1 MSETKKKGLFARLRE
16 GLSKTRGN
24 MTDKVDEM
32 VRENRKIDEDFYEEL
47 EDILVAGRD
56 ASAEGIRSVPDVYPH
71 RGPMSGIHAGLL
83 AAREP
88 RALVLAVDMPLVPG
102 TLLAELLEGKLNA
115 FGKRIG
121 AQLFKLAVNDA
132 MLTYLTAY
140 TIDVDQAS
148 LDKLRTR
155 SVLDTKQTRGVIDLD
170 EARSALRE
178 D

>member
-1 MSETKKKGLFARLRE
+1 MGE
-16 GLSKTRGN
+16 KTRH
-24 MTDKVDEM
+24 TVWLSPTAWDKVE
-32 VRENRKIDEDFYEEL
+32 RLYRKDNCSTKNEFIEKAICFYSGYL
-47 EDILVAGRD
+47 EAGSD
-56 ASAEGIRSVPDVYPH
+56 ADY
-71 RGPMSGIHAGLL
+71 L
-83 AAREP
+83 P
-88 RALVLAVDMPLVPG
+88 RV
-102 TLLAELLEGKLNA
+102 LAELLEGKLNA

>member
-1 MSETKKKGLFARLRE
+1 M
-16 GLSKTRGN
+16 
-24 MTDKVDEM
+24 
-32 VRENRKIDEDFYEEL
+32 
-47 EDILVAGRD
+47 
-56 ASAEGIRSVPDVYPH
+56 
-71 RGPMSGIHAGLL
+71 
-83 AAREP
+83 
-88 RALVLAVDMPLVPG
+88 
-102 TLLAELLEGKLNA
+102 LAELLEGKLNA

-121 AQLFKLAVNDA
+121 AQLFKLAVHDA

>member
-1 MSETKKKGLFARLRE
+1 MGEKARHTV
-16 GLSKTRGN
+16 GLSPGAWDQVERLY
-24 MTDKVDEM
+24 
-32 VRENRKIDEDFYEEL
+32 RKDNCSTKNEYIEKAIRFYSGYL
-47 EDILVAGRD
+47 ETGSD
-56 ASAEGIRSVPDVYPH
+56 ADY
-71 RGPMSGIHAGLL
+71 L
-83 AAREP
+83 P
-88 RALVLAVDMPLVPG
+88 RV
-102 TLLAELLEGKLNA
+102 LAELLEGKLNA

-155 SVLDTKQTRGVIDLD
+155 SVLDTKQTRGVIDFD